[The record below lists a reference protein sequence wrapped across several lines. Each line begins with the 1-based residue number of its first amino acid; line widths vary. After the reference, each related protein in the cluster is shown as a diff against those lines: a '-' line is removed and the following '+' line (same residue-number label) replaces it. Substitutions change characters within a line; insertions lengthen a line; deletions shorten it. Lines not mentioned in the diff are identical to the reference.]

1 MAAGFGVP
9 EREARAARPG
19 TLPAGTI
26 PGKIP
31 GMRRHL
37 RPLRAAAPVAL
48 PLLAALAA
56 AACVQPPRLVVSDA
70 DRVLATTTLDA
81 PNPGLPG
88 PHRVAH
94 FVYGSGTDRRRA
106 VFRDSVAVRTRPV
119 NGTPFL
125 RGIDAKALK
134 ARWRYWGFDATALP
148 RNGRVWHPDT
158 AGSFPLVLIVHGNHN
173 MKEFSDPGYEWIG
186 RHLASHGYIAVSV
199 DENFLNGAIRS
210 ENDARGWMLLQHL
223 ALWRAWAAD
232 PAFPLAGRVDTARI
246 ALMGHSR
253 GGEAITVAAAFNRL
267 SHWPDDARIPFAFG
281 FGIRALVAIAP
292 VDGQYQP
299 ADRLPPVRG
308 VSYFV
313 MHGSHDADVSSFNG
327 QRTYLRAT
335 VSDPGTVK
343 ASLYVYRAN
352 HGQWNT
358 VWGDNDVGPM
368 GRWLAKRSLL
378 SGEEQQQVGRV
389 FFTGFLALTVRGDA
403 RYAPMFRDYRTVGGW
418 LPRTQYASQHADGGE
433 RAVATYE
440 EDIDVA
446 TATAGGAIRAHGLT
460 QWREGMLPMRGAGRA
475 SFETNVAYLGW
486 KAPGGDS
493 ASAPRDTAWYEV
505 ALPAGALGDSS
516 RLRFSVA
523 QLATVPGALAPGDTL
538 TPRDPAA
545 DAAEARA
552 ARGKSTPSR
561 GPRSPRPPRR
571 DTLPADSLRV
581 DFTVELVT
589 DQGARA
595 AVPLSSVVA
604 LRPPLTIRLYR
615 YAFIERKAAALG
627 RDHEYALQRVEIP
640 WARFAAALPGLR
652 PEQVRGVRFRFDR
665 SREGAIV
672 LDDVA
677 VAPR

>member
-1 MAAGFGVP
+1 MRATVP
-9 EREARAARPG
+9 
-19 TLPAGTI
+19 
-26 PGKIP
+26 
-31 GMRRHL
+31 
-37 RPLRAAAPVAL
+37 
-48 PLLAALAA
+48 AALALLLA

-134 ARWRYWGFDATALP
+134 ARWRYWGFDAAALP

-210 ENDARGWMLLQHL
+210 ENDARGWLLLQHL
-223 ALWRAWAAD
+223 ALWRAWAGD
-232 PAFPLAGRVDTARI
+232 PAFPLAGRIDTARI

-267 SHWPDDARIPFAFG
+267 AHWPDDARIPFRFG

-292 VDGQYQP
+292 VDGQYLP

-313 MHGSHDADVSSFNG
+313 MHGSHDADVSSFAG
-327 QRTYLRAT
+327 QRTWLRAD
-335 VSDPGTVK
+335 VSEPGTVK

-378 SGEEQQQVGRV
+378 SGDEQRQVGRV
-389 FFTGFLALTVRGDA
+389 FFTGFLARTLRDDA
-403 RYAPMFRDYRTVGGW
+403 RYEPMLRDYRTVGGW
-418 LPRTQYASQHADGGE
+418 LPRTLYVSQFAAGGE
-433 RAVATYE
+433 RLAATYE

-446 TATAGGAIRAHGLT
+446 TATAGGAIRAHALA
-460 QWREGMLPMRGAGRA
+460 QWREGMLPLRSAGRS
-475 SFETNVAYLGW
+475 SFETQVVYLGW
-486 KAPGGDS
+486 SPPRGGSAAPPRADSPGADS
-493 ASAPRDTAWYEV
+493 APPAPRDTAWYEV
-505 ALPAGALGDSS
+505 PLPAGALTTTA
-516 RLRFSVA
+516 RLVFSVA
-523 QLATVPGALAPGDTL
+523 QLATVPGALAVGDTL
-538 TPRDPAA
+538 TPRDSAPSAPGA
-545 DAAEARA
+545 KAPGAKPGAPRDGKART
-552 ARGKSTPSR
+552 GT
-561 GPRSPRPPRR
+561 GRR

-581 DFTVELVT
+581 DFTVELVQDDGT
-589 DQGARA
+589 RA
-595 AVPLSSVVA
+595 GVPLSAVAA
-604 LRPPLTIRLYR
+604 LRPPLTVRLYR
-615 YAFIERKAAALG
+615 YGFIERKAAAMG

-640 WARFAAALPGLR
+640 WGRFAAVQPGIR
-652 PEQVRGVRFRFDR
+652 PERVRAVRLRFDR
-665 SREGAIV
+665 TPQGAIV
-672 LDDVA
+672 LDDVG
-677 VAPR
+677 VSPR

>member
-1 MAAGFGVP
+1 M
-9 EREARAARPG
+9 
-19 TLPAGTI
+19 
-26 PGKIP
+26 
-31 GMRRHL
+31 
-37 RPLRAAAPVAL
+37 VAL
-48 PLLAALAA
+48 AGAGLAVS
-56 AACVQPPRLVVSDA
+56 ACVQPPRLVVSDA
-70 DRVLATTTLDA
+70 DRVLAGVSLDA
-81 PNPGLPG
+81 PNPGVPG
-88 PHRVAH
+88 PYRVAH

-106 VFRDSVAVRTRPV
+106 AFRDSVTVRTRPV

-125 RGIDAKALK
+125 RGIDAKALRT
-134 ARWRYWGFDATALP
+134 RWRYWGFDAKALP

-158 AGSFPLVLIVHGNHN
+158 AGVFPLVLMVHGNHN
-173 MKEFSDPGYEWIG
+173 MKEYSDPGYEWIG

-223 ALWRAWAAD
+223 ALWRAWAGD
-232 PAFPLAGRVDTARI
+232 SAFPLRGRVDTARI

-267 SHWPDDARIPFAFG
+267 AHWPDDARIPFAFH

-299 ADRLPPVRG
+299 ADRNPPVRG

-327 QRTYLRAT
+327 QRAYLRAD
-335 VSDPGTVK
+335 VAAPGTVK

-378 SGEEQQQVGRV
+378 SGEEQRQVGRV
-389 FFTGFLALTVRGDA
+389 YFTGFLALTLRGDA

-418 LPRTQYASQHADGGE
+418 LPRTQYVSQYADGGE

-440 EDIDVA
+440 EDIDVT

-460 QWREGMLPMRGAGRA
+460 QWREGMLPMRGGGRS

-486 KAPGGDS
+486 KAPAGRGDS
-493 ASAPRDTAWYEV
+493 VMAPRDTAWYEV
-505 ALPAGALGDSS
+505 TLPAGVLTDSS
-516 RLRFSVA
+516 RVLFSVA
-523 QLATVPGALAPGDTL
+523 QLATVPGALAVADTL
-538 TPRDPAA
+538 TPRDSAAPAA
-545 DAAEARA
+545 QAKAPAAAKGPKA
-552 ARGKSTPSR
+552 PTPPTP
-561 GPRSPRPPRR
+561 PRDGGRR

-581 DFTVELVT
+581 DFTVDLVT
-589 DQGARA
+589 ADGRHA

-604 LRPPLTIRLYR
+604 LRPPLTVRLYR
-615 YAFIERKAAALG
+615 YAFIERKAAAVG
-627 RDHEYALQRVEIP
+627 RDHEYALQRVAIP
-640 WARFAAALPGLR
+640 FARFAATLPGVR
-652 PEQVRGVRFRFDR
+652 PEEVRAVRFRFDR

-672 LDDVA
+672 VDDVG
-677 VAPR
+677 VAPP